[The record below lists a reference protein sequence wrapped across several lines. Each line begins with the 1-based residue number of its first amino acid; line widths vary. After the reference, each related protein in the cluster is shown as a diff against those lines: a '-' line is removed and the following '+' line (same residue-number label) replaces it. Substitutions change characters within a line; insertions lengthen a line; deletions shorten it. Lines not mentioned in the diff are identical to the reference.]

1 MLRLAY
7 SFFRRDAAIAFSYR
21 FAFFAQFTGNILL
34 LGLLYYVGQ
43 MIGPRALPSLDR
55 YGGNFLAFALVGVAL
70 TDTVMVSLISFGQQV
85 REAQTTGTLE
95 ATLMSPV
102 PLWVILIFSSLW
114 NYFLSAFRFALY
126 LVVGAFLY
134 GLHLGQA
141 HMGSVLII
149 FALTVL
155 CFMGAGM
162 AWAAIVLVIKRG
174 EALMTLIVT
183 AVLVLSGV
191 IFPPSV
197 LPGWL
202 QSLGALIPLTDAL
215 DGMRIALLQG
225 ASPAELAGPI
235 GRLTVFS
242 IVFLL
247 LGVIGFDQAVRI
259 GRRNGSL
266 TQY

>member
-1 MLRLAY
+1 MLRLALA
-7 SFFRRDAAIAFSYR
+7 FIARDAAIAFSYR
-21 FAFFAQFTGNILL
+21 VAFVAQFAGNLFL
-34 LGLLYYVGQ
+34 LGFLYYVGM
-43 MIGPRALPSLDR
+43 MIGPQALPSLER

-102 PLWVILIFSSLW
+102 PLWLILIYSSLW
-114 NYFLSAFRFALY
+114 NYILSAIRFLLY
-126 LVVGAFLY
+126 LLVGAMMY

-141 HMGSVLII
+141 DLRSVLII

-155 CFMGAGM
+155 IFMGAGM
-162 AWAAIVLVIKRG
+162 LWASIVLIVKRG
-174 EALMTLIVT
+174 EAVMTLIIT
-183 AVLVLSGV
+183 MVLVLSGV
-191 IFPPSV
+191 IFPPAV

-202 QSLGALIPLTDAL
+202 QNIAALIPLTDAL
-215 DGMRIALLQG
+215 DGMRIALLLG
-225 ASPAELAGPI
+225 ASPDQMAGTI
-235 GRLTVFS
+235 GRLAGFS
-242 IVFLL
+242 AAFLS
-247 LGVIGFDQAVRI
+247 LGIFGFRWAVRC

>member
-7 SFFRRDAAIAFSYR
+7 TFFRRDASIAFSYR
-21 FAFFAQFTGNILL
+21 FAFFAQFAGNILL
-34 LGLLYYVGQ
+34 LGLLYYVGR
-43 MIGPRALPSLDR
+43 MIGPQAIPSLER

-114 NYFLSAFRFALY
+114 NYFLSAFRFVLY
-126 LVVGAFLY
+126 LVVGAIMY

-141 HMGSVLII
+141 HAGSVLII

-155 CFMGAGM
+155 TFMGAGM
-162 AWAAIVLVIKRG
+162 LWASIVLTIKRG

-183 AVLVLSGV
+183 LVLVLSGV
-191 IFPPSV
+191 IFPPNV

-202 QSLGALIPLTDAL
+202 QAIGALIPLTDAL

-225 ASPAELAGPI
+225 APPTQLAAPI
-235 GRLTVFS
+235 GRLAAFS
-242 IVFLL
+242 VVFLT
-247 LGVIGFDQAVRI
+247 LGIFGFDRAVQA

>member
-1 MLRLAY
+1 MMRLAWA
-7 SFFRRDAAIAFSYR
+7 FIRRDAGIAFSYR
-21 FAFFAQFTGNILL
+21 IAFVAQFAGNIFL
-34 LGLLYYVGQ
+34 LGLLYFVGR
-43 MIGPRALPSLDR
+43 MIGPQALPSLER

-102 PLWVILIFSSLW
+102 ALWVILIFSALW
-114 NYFLSAFRFALY
+114 NYFLSAFRFVLY
-126 LVVGAFLY
+126 LVVGALLY

-149 FALTVL
+149 FGLTVL
-155 CFMGAGM
+155 SFMGAGM
-162 AWAAIVLVIKRG
+162 LWAAIVLIIKRG
-174 EALMTLIVT
+174 EAVMTMLI
-183 AVLVLSGV
+183 AMVLVLSGV

-202 QSLGALIPLTDAL
+202 QNLGALIPLTDAL
-215 DGMRIALLQG
+215 DGMRRALLQG
-225 ASPAELAGPI
+225 ASPAQLAGPI
-235 GRLTVFS
+235 GRLAGFSVVFMT
-242 IVFLL
+242 
-247 LGVIGFDQAVRI
+247 LGILGFEWAVQI